1 MGGGSGSLTYGFE
14 KCGTSVHTDK
24 AADGYTVYTSY
35 INQRLTVGSVVASIL
50 DQTKIECRFSNVDLD
65 TKNSLSANDEE
76 TGTAQ
81 ISDLKTALSLKLE
94 AGTRDS
100 NDKFTAVSGELE
112 VRLTGKEGW
121 KYAISNCKA
130 TASSSE
136 VPLYA
141 SYCPNSASKVVSL
154 SKIDEVS
161 FKLNL
166 FRIGSETT
174 LTFTCTVGVYTETS
188 LPEASKICK
197 GQYTGRRRRSIDADG
212 ATEEVAVTVT
222 LADTPGSSAA
232 NTCANIILPTFIM
245 YNLI

>member
-1 MGGGSGSLTYGFE
+1 MG
-14 KCGTSVHTDK
+14 
-24 AADGYTVYTSY
+24 
-35 INQRLTVGSVVASIL
+35 
-50 DQTKIECRFSNVDLD
+50 NVDLN

-94 AGTRDS
+94 ARTKDS
-100 NDKFTAVSGELE
+100 NDKFTAVSGELDVGSELE

-166 FRIGSETT
+166 FRIGTETT

-232 NTCANIILPTFIM
+232 NTCANIIVPTFLM
-245 YNLI
+245 YYLF

>member
-1 MGGGSGSLTYGFE
+1 MG
-14 KCGTSVHTDK
+14 
-24 AADGYTVYTSY
+24 
-35 INQRLTVGSVVASIL
+35 
-50 DQTKIECRFSNVDLD
+50 NVDLN

-94 AGTRDS
+94 ARTKDS
-100 NDKFTAVSGELE
+100 NDKFTAVSGELDVGSELE

-141 SYCPNSASKVVSL
+141 SYCPNSASEVVSL

-166 FRIGSETT
+166 FRIGTETT
-174 LTFTCTVGVYTETS
+174 FTFTVGVYTENS

-222 LADTPGSSAA
+222 LADTPGSSAT
-232 NTCANIILPTFIM
+232 NTCANVILPTFLM
-245 YNLI
+245 YYFF